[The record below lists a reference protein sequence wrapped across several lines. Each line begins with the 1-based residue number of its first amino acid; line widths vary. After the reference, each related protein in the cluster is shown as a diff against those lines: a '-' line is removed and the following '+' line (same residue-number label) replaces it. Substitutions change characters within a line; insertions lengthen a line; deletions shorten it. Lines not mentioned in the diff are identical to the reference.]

1 MTTFINAADQR
12 AKINF
17 VQQYPLPTFFGLA
30 FALTWL
36 FLIADALGSWGLI
49 PFRLP
54 LSSPGILLTLLM
66 AYCPTLAAV
75 IVTGL
80 TAGRAGL
87 RKLFGRILRWRA
99 GVHWYLL
106 VIFGVG
112 LLYFMALQLHIL
124 LGGAAKPLPSDR
136 VPVIAIG
143 VLVMFPVNGLVNGEE
158 FGWRGF
164 ALPRLL
170 AKYNALTSSLLLGCV
185 WILFHLPLFFTK
197 GGGAGGNMS
206 ETPFIAFALIIL
218 SGSVLVTWL
227 FNNTRG
233 SVLFAYLFHAASN
246 TWPGIFASA
255 APDGT
260 IFWTQAAL
268 LTAAAVIVVIVY
280 GPARLS
286 RIPEEEW
293 RSVIDD

>member
-1 MTTFINAADQR
+1 
-12 AKINF
+12 
-17 VQQYPLPTFFGLA
+17 
-30 FALTWL
+30 
-36 FLIADALGSWGLI
+36 
-49 PFRLP
+49 
-54 LSSPGILLTLLM
+54 
-66 AYCPTLAAV
+66 
-75 IVTGL
+75 
-80 TAGRAGL
+80 
-87 RKLFGRILRWRA
+87 
-99 GVHWYLL
+99 
-106 VIFGVG
+106 
-112 LLYFMALQLHIL
+112 
-124 LGGAAKPLPSDR
+124 
-136 VPVIAIG
+136 
-143 VLVMFPVNGLVNGEE
+143 
-158 FGWRGF
+158 
-164 ALPRLL
+164 LL

-197 GGGAGGNMS
+197 GGAGGNMS